1 MHSPSP
7 GERGAITAELMIG
20 LPILTAVIGVAMLGV
35 QAGVTQLRLQDEAS
49 LQARYASLGGDIEDV
64 IEDGDLLCVE
74 ARHTLERGLWAVDP
88 LELSARSCALN
99 PTPPRGNDE
108 STR

>member
-7 GERGAITAELMIG
+7 GERGAITAEMMIG

-35 QAGVTQLRLQDEAS
+35 QAGVTQLRLEDEVS
-49 LQARYASLGGDIEDV
+49 LQARYASLGGDVEGV

-74 ARHTLERGLWAVDP
+74 AHHTLDRGLWALDP
-88 LELSARSCALN
+88 LVLSARSCALN
-99 PTPPRGNDE
+99 PTPPSREG
-108 STR
+108 